1 MDVKKK
7 LLVYPYDVEFSPVL
21 RHPSMLSGYDI
32 VALVSPNGWGFTG
45 KDASAADGGEKLNIS
60 INNDFDGLLPLC
72 DTVLFTETERTLDFQ
87 KFILPKVVKAAE
99 LGKNI
104 LYLRKIEENDKNELM
119 EICKKYGVSFNSVG
133 DFENTYNDTE
143 LESFNLQ
150 KINTPVIFVVGLY
163 EKTQKFEIQLS
174 IREGLNSLGYRV
186 SQVGSR
192 NYCELLGF
200 HSFPTFMYSSTK
212 PEDKKILSFNHF
224 LKDIE
229 NREKPD
235 VIIVGIPGNVMR
247 LNDNFTGRFGIMA
260 YEVSQAVAPDAAV
273 MSTLYEDFKPE
284 YFEKIA
290 TSIKYKLGFDIS
302 CFNLSNIKF
311 DWAVAEFTFKES
323 YLMIDSS
330 FVDKKKTKF
339 DIIKTPVYN
348 ILNSNDRVNMVN
360 YLIDILSYYGEIESL

>member
-1 MDVKKK
+1 MNEKKK
-7 LLVYPYDVEFSPVL
+7 LLIYPYDIEFSPVL
-21 RHPSMLSGYDI
+21 RHPEMLSEYDI
-32 VALVSPNGWGFTG
+32 AALVAPNGWGFTG
-45 KDASAADGGEKLNIS
+45 KDASVADGGEKLNIN
-60 INNDFDGLLPLC
+60 INNDFEGLLPLC
-72 DTVLFTETERTLDFQ
+72 DTVLFTEAERVLDFH
-87 KFILPKVVKAAE
+87 KSILPKVEKAAE
-99 LGKNI
+99 QGKNI
-104 LYLRKIEENDKNELM
+104 LYFRKIEENSKNQLM
-119 EICKKYGVSFNSVG
+119 EICKKYNVG
-133 DFENTYNDTE
+133 FKSGEDFENTYNDIE
-143 LESFNLQ
+143 LEGFNLQ
-150 KINTPVIFVVGLY
+150 KINTPVIFVLGLY

-174 IREGLNSLGYRV
+174 LREVFNSLEYKV

-200 HSFPTFMYSSTK
+200 HSFPQFMYSSAKT
-212 PEDKKILSFNHF
+212 EDKKILSFNHL

-229 NREKPD
+229 NSEKPD

-260 YEVSQAVAPDAAV
+260 YEVSQAVTPDAAV

-311 DWAVAEFTFKES
+311 DWAVAEYSFKES

-330 FVDKKKTKF
+330 FVNKKKTKF
-339 DIIKTPVYN
+339 DMIKTPVFN
-348 ILNSNDRVNMVN
+348 ILNSNDRVNMSN
-360 YLIDILSYYGEIESL
+360 YLIDILSYYGEIESV